1 MLGVDVPFVD
11 LSIFYVIR
19 PGSAAIVGVL
29 GVPSALY
36 VVKRAG
42 IEFRG
47 ANNVDLAGAVD
58 CDADRCSNAAWSSL
72 Y

>member
-36 VVKRAG
+36 VVSVLG
-42 IEFRG
+42 
-47 ANNVDLAGAVD
+47 
-58 CDADRCSNAAWSSL
+58 SNFGEL
-72 Y
+72 IT